1 MHHPAV
7 GELELAY
14 DKFAVNGSDGLTLV
28 IYHAEP
34 GSSSEQ
40 SLALLSALAADI
52 TPELQSQKRQR
63 SARN

>member
-14 DKFAVNGSDGLTLV
+14 DKFAVNGT
-28 IYHAEP
+28 
-34 GSSSEQ
+34 
-40 SLALLSALAADI
+40 LALLSALAADI